1 MSFLKH
7 AILAVAAPL
16 ALVIFAAVL
25 EAPSAAQS
33 GDQRNEVVQ
42 SDTVLRANTR
52 LVLTDVVA
60 TDGNGKPL
68 TDLKLEDFKVLE
80 NGRPQQVA
88 HFSFHQPLAQAASR
102 TLTLPPDIVTN
113 MPAYTA
119 SSMNVILFDSANGD
133 ASEHAYARDQLLK
146 FLATAEIHEPLA
158 IFALHTDL
166 KLLHDFTMDGKA
178 LHAAVAAYKP
188 PASFQSGESIESRAS
203 AFSNN
208 GNFHTN
214 ERNIETT
221 LNQLNA
227 LAKVLIGYPGR
238 KNLIWLSESF
248 PLDLFPDIA
257 TQVNM
262 SGQDLRS
269 AESSPT
275 GGQSSR
281 EKMQNSG
288 DSKSYAAL
296 VKKVSD
302 ALMNAHV
309 SIYPVDAGGL
319 SKDNHLAAQNTMN
332 DMAAWTGGRVFLNR
346 NDLAIGMKNSLDD
359 GSVYYTLEYYPDNKQ
374 WDGQF
379 RAIKVSVDRPGIN
392 LRYREGYYAVDPAK
406 IAKDESD
413 RVAED
418 FSRSLQADSPAATAI
433 LFQAQVTPP
442 SGKNNKVLV
451 TFHVDPKTLTF
462 DHKDDGH
469 ESTKLSCT
477 VWAYGK
483 DKNKPFMSKADTV
496 TANLSREEYQLM
508 MKQQFFPCKGEL
520 ELKAGSYQL
529 RLGVLD
535 RTSNRMGTASATV
548 MVPLR

>member
-7 AILAVAAPL
+7 AILAVATPL
-16 ALVIFAAVL
+16 ALVIFPAVL
-25 EAPSAAQS
+25 SGPSAAQS
-33 GDQRNEVVQ
+33 GDQKNEVVQ
-42 SDTVLRANTR
+42 SDTVMRTNTR
-52 LVLTDVVA
+52 LVVTDVVV
-60 TDGNGKPL
+60 TDGNGKPV
-68 TDLKLEDFKVLE
+68 TDLKPEDFKVFE

-88 HFSFHQPLAQAASR
+88 HFSFHQPVAQAASR
-102 TLTLPPDIVTN
+102 ALTLPPDIVTN

-178 LHAAVAAYKP
+178 LHSAVAGYKP
-188 PASFQSGESIESRAS
+188 PASFQAGDSAESRAS
-203 AFSNN
+203 AFSSS
-208 GNFHTN
+208 GNFHTSQ
-214 ERNIETT
+214 RNIETT

-248 PLDLFPDIA
+248 PLDLFPDIGS
-257 TQVNM
+257 QLNR
-262 SGQDLRS
+262 SGQDAREAGTPS
-269 AESSPT
+269 AKSVMEN
-275 GGQSSR
+275 GL
-281 EKMQNSG
+281 

-309 SIYPVDAGGL
+309 AIYPVDAGGL

-346 NDLAIGMKNSLDD
+346 NDLAIGMKSSLED
-359 GSVYYTLEYYPDNKQ
+359 GSIYYTLEYYPDNKQ

-379 RAIKVSVDRPGIN
+379 RAIKVAVDRPGIN
-392 LRYREGYYAVDPAK
+392 LRYREGYYAVDPEK
-406 IAKDESD
+406 IAKEEAD
-413 RVAED
+413 RVAET
-418 FSRSLQADSPAATAI
+418 FSRSLQADSPSATAI

-442 SGKNNKVLV
+442 GGKSNKVVV
-451 TFHVDPKTLTF
+451 TFHVDPRTLTF
-462 DHKDDGH
+462 EPKDGGH
-469 ESTKLSCT
+469 EFAKVNCT

-483 DKNKPFMSKADTV
+483 DKNKPFMSNADTV

-508 MKQQFFPCKGEL
+508 MKQQFFPCKREL
-520 ELKAGSYQL
+520 ELKPGNYQL

-548 MVPLR
+548 AVP

>member
-1 MSFLKH
+1 MSFLKQ
-7 AILAVAAPL
+7 AILAVATPL
-16 ALVIFAAVL
+16 ALVIFPAVL
-25 EAPSAAQS
+25 AGPSAAQS
-33 GDQRNEVVQ
+33 GDQKNEVVQ

-52 LVLTDVVA
+52 LVVTDVVA
-60 TDGNGKPL
+60 TDGNGKPV
-68 TDLKLEDFKVLE
+68 TDLKPEDFKVLE
-80 NGRPQQVA
+80 NGRPQHVA
-88 HFSFHQPLAQAASR
+88 NFSFHQPIAQAASR
-102 TLTLPPDIVTN
+102 NLTLPPDIVTN

-166 KLLHDFTMDGKA
+166 KLLHDFTTDGKA

-188 PASFQSGESIESRAS
+188 PASFQAGDSIESRAS
-203 AFSNN
+203 AFSSS
-208 GNFHTN
+208 GNFHTSQ
-214 ERNIETT
+214 RNIETT

-288 DSKSYAAL
+288 DFKNYAAL

-309 SIYPVDAGGL
+309 AIYPVDAGGL
-319 SKDNHLAAQNTMN
+319 SKDNHMAAQNTMN

-346 NDLAIGMKNSLDD
+346 NDLAIGMKSSLED
-359 GSVYYTLEYYPDNKQ
+359 GSIYYTLEYYPDNKQ

-406 IAKDESD
+406 IAKEEADL
-413 RVAED
+413 VAET

-442 SGKNNKVLV
+442 RGKSNKVVV

-462 DHKDDGH
+462 EPKDGGH
-469 ESTKLSCT
+469 EFVKVNCT

-483 DKNKPFMSKADTV
+483 DKNKPFMSNGDTV

-508 MKQQFFPCKGEL
+508 MKQQFFPCKHEM
-520 ELKAGSYQL
+520 ELKAGTYQL

-548 MVPLR
+548 MVP

>member
-7 AILAVAAPL
+7 VILAVATPL
-16 ALVIFAAVL
+16 ALVIFPAVL
-25 EAPSAAQS
+25 ARPSAAQS
-33 GDQRNEVVQ
+33 GDQKNEVAQ
-42 SDTVLRANTR
+42 SDTVLRTNTR
-52 LVLTDVVA
+52 LVVTDVVA
-60 TDGNGKPL
+60 TDGSGKPV
-68 TDLKLEDFKVLE
+68 TDLKPEDFKVFE

-88 HFSFHQPLAQAASR
+88 HFSFHQPIAQAASR
-102 TLTLPPDIVTN
+102 TVTLPPDIVTN

-133 ASEHAYARDQLLK
+133 ASEHAYARGQLLK
-146 FLATAEIHEPLA
+146 FLASAEIHEPLA

-178 LHAAVAAYKP
+178 LHAAVAGYKP
-188 PASFQSGESIESRAS
+188 PASFQAGDSAESRAS
-203 AFSNN
+203 AFSSS
-208 GNFHTN
+208 GNFHTSQ
-214 ERNIETT
+214 RNIETT

-248 PLDLFPDIA
+248 PLDLFPDIGS
-257 TQVNM
+257 QLNR
-262 SGQDLRS
+262 SGQDAREAGTPS
-269 AESSPT
+269 AKSVMEN
-275 GGQSSR
+275 GL
-281 EKMQNSG
+281 

-309 SIYPVDAGGL
+309 AIYPVDAGGL

-346 NDLAIGMKNSLDD
+346 NDLAIGMKSSLED

-379 RAIKVSVDRPGIN
+379 RAIKVSVERPGIN

-406 IAKDESD
+406 IAKEEADL
-413 RVAED
+413 VAES

-442 SGKNNKVLV
+442 AARSNKVTV
-451 TFHVDPKTLTF
+451 TFHVDPKTLKF
-462 DHKDDGH
+462 EHKEDGH
-469 ESTKLSCT
+469 EFAKVTCT

-483 DKNKPFMSKADTV
+483 DKNKPFMSNGDTV

-508 MKQQFFPCKGEL
+508 MKQQFFPCKREL

-535 RTSNRMGTASATV
+535 RTSNRMGTASASVT
-548 MVPLR
+548 LQ

>member
-7 AILAVAAPL
+7 AILAVATPL
-16 ALVIFAAVL
+16 ALVIFPAVL
-25 EAPSAAQS
+25 AGPSAAQS
-33 GDQRNEVVQ
+33 GDQKTDVVQ

-52 LVLTDVVA
+52 LVVTDVVA
-60 TDGNGKPL
+60 TDGNGKPV

-88 HFSFHQPLAQAASR
+88 HFSFHQPIAQAASR
-102 TLTLPPDIVTN
+102 TVTLPPDIVTN

-178 LHAAVAAYKP
+178 LHAAVAGYKP
-188 PASFQSGESIESRAS
+188 PASFQAGDSAESRAS
-203 AFSNN
+203 AFSSS

-214 ERNIETT
+214 QRNIETT

-248 PLDLFPDIA
+248 PLDLFPDIGS
-257 TQVNM
+257 QLN
-262 SGQDLRS
+262 RS
-269 AESSPT
+269 A
-275 GGQSSR
+275 QDSR
-281 EKMQNSG
+281 EAKTPSAKSVMENG
-288 DSKSYAAL
+288 LDSKSYAAL

-309 SIYPVDAGGL
+309 AIYPVDAGGL

-346 NDLAIGMKNSLDD
+346 NDLAIGMKSSLED
-359 GSVYYTLEYYPDNKQ
+359 GSIYYTLEYYPDNKQ

-406 IAKDESD
+406 IAKEEADL
-413 RVAED
+413 VAES

-433 LFQAQVTPP
+433 LFQAQVIPP
-442 SGKNNKVLV
+442 AAKSNKVTV
-451 TFHVDPKTLTF
+451 AFHVDPKTLKF
-462 DHKDDGH
+462 EHKEDGH
-469 ESTKLSCT
+469 EFAKVTCT

-483 DKNKPFMSKADTV
+483 DKNKPFMSNGDTV

-508 MKQQFFPCKGEL
+508 MKQQFFPCKREL
-520 ELKAGSYQL
+520 ELKAGAYQL

-535 RTSNRMGTASATV
+535 RTSNRMGTASAAVTV
-548 MVPLR
+548 Q

>member
-1 MSFLKH
+1 MHFHQRPMPGIAAFLFFLT
-7 AILAVAAPL
+7 AAATLVALSPT
-16 ALVIFAAVL
+16 
-25 EAPSAAQS
+25 QS
-33 GDQRNEVVQ
+33 EDQRSQEKKDEITK
-42 SDTVLRANTR
+42 SDTVLRTNTR
-52 LVLTDVVA
+52 LVVTDVVA
-60 TDGNGKPL
+60 TDGNGKPV
-68 TDLKLEDFKVLE
+68 TDLKPEDFKVLE

-88 HFSFHQPLAQAASR
+88 HFSFHQPIAQAASR
-102 TLTLPPDIVTN
+102 SVTLPPDIVTN
-113 MPAYTA
+113 VPAYSA

-133 ASEHAYARDQLLK
+133 ATEHAYAREQLLK

-166 KLLHDFTMDGKA
+166 KLLHDFTTDGKA
-178 LHAAVAAYKP
+178 LHAAVAGYKP
-188 PASFQSGESIESRAS
+188 PASFQAGDSAESRAS
-203 AFSNN
+203 AFSSS
-208 GNFHTN
+208 GNFHTSQ
-214 ERNIETT
+214 RNIETT

-227 LAKVLIGYPGR
+227 MAKLLIGYPGR

-248 PLDLFPDIA
+248 PLDLFPDIGS
-257 TQVNM
+257 QLNR
-262 SGQDLRS
+262 SGQDAREAGTPS
-269 AESSPT
+269 AKSVMEN
-275 GGQSSR
+275 GL
-281 EKMQNSG
+281 

-346 NDLAIGMKNSLDD
+346 NDLAIGMKKSLDD

-379 RAIKVSVDRPGIN
+379 RGIKVSVDRPGIN

-406 IAKDESD
+406 IAKEEADL
-413 RVAED
+413 VAES

-442 SGKNNKVLV
+442 GGKSTRVVV
-451 TFHVDPKTLTF
+451 TFHVDPKTLAF
-462 DHKDDGH
+462 EHKEDGH
-469 ESTKLSCT
+469 EFAKVNCT

-483 DKNKPFMSKADTV
+483 DKNKPFMSNGDTV

-508 MKQQFFPCKGEL
+508 MKQQFFPCKREL
-520 ELKAGSYQL
+520 ELKAGTYQL

-535 RTSNRMGTASATV
+535 RTSNRMGTAGAAVS
-548 MVPLR
+548 VP

>member
-1 MSFLKH
+1 MLFLQR
-7 AILAVAAPL
+7 AITGFATLLSLVMLTAAQS
-16 ALVIFAAVL
+16 A
-25 EAPSAAQS
+25 SAAQS
-33 GDQRNEVVQ
+33 GEKKSDVVQ

-52 LVLTDVVA
+52 LVVTDVVA
-60 TDGNGKPL
+60 TDNSGKPI
-68 TDLKLEDFKVLE
+68 TDLKAQDFKVLE
-80 NGRPQQVA
+80 NGRPQQVSN
-88 HFSFHQPLAQAASR
+88 FSFHQPAAQAAGR
-102 TLTLPPDIVTN
+102 TIQLPPDVVTN
-113 MPAYTA
+113 MPAYKA

-133 ASEHAYARDQLLK
+133 ASEHAYARDELLK
-146 FLATAEIHEPLA
+146 FLSTAEIHEPLA

-166 KLLHDFTMDGKA
+166 KLLHDFTTDGKA
-178 LHAAVAAYKP
+178 LHAAMAAYKP
-188 PASFQSGESIESRAS
+188 PATFQAGDSAESRAS
-203 AFSNN
+203 AFSSS
-208 GNFHTN
+208 GNFHTSQ
-214 ERNIETT
+214 RNIETT

-257 TQVNM
+257 TQLHM
-262 SGQDLRS
+262 GGQDLRTANLPS
-269 AESSPT
+269 AKSVMEN
-275 GGQSSR
+275 G
-281 EKMQNSG
+281 M
-288 DSKSYAAL
+288 DSKSYAAM

-309 SIYPVDAGGL
+309 AIYPVDAGGL
-319 SKDNHLAAQNTMN
+319 GKDNHLAAQHTMN

-346 NDLAIGMKNSLDD
+346 NDLALGMKSSLED
-359 GSVYYTLEYYPDNKQ
+359 GSIFYTLEYYPDNKQ

-379 RAIKVSVDRPGIN
+379 RAIKVTVDRPGVN

-442 SGKNNKVLV
+442 GGKNNKVLV
-451 TFHVDPKTLTF
+451 TFHVDPKTMTF

-469 ESTKLSCT
+469 EATKLICT

-496 TANLSREEYQLM
+496 SANLSREDYQLM

-535 RTSNRMGTASATV
+535 RTSNRMGTASANVTV
-548 MVPLR
+548 Q

>member
-1 MSFLKH
+1 MSFLKQ
-7 AILAVAAPL
+7 ATLAVVAPL
-16 ALVIFAAVL
+16 SLVIFPAAL
-25 EAPSAAQS
+25 AGPSTAES
-33 GDQRNEVVQ
+33 GDQKNEIVQ
-42 SDTVLRANTR
+42 SDTVLRTNTR
-52 LVLTDVVA
+52 LVVTDVVA
-60 TDGNGKPL
+60 TDGNGKPI
-68 TDLKLEDFKVLE
+68 TDLKPEDFKLFE

-88 HFSFHQPLAQAASR
+88 HFSFHQPITQAASR
-102 TLTLPPDIVTN
+102 TVTLPPDIVTN

-119 SSMNVILFDSANGD
+119 SSMNVILFDSATGD
-133 ASEHAYARDQLLK
+133 ASEHAYAREQLLK

-178 LHAAVAAYKP
+178 LHGAVAGYKP
-188 PASFQSGESIESRAS
+188 PASFQAGDSAESRAS
-203 AFSNN
+203 AFSSS

-214 ERNIETT
+214 QRNIETT

-248 PLDLFPDIA
+248 PLDLFPDIGS
-257 TQVNM
+257 QLNR
-262 SGQDLRS
+262 SGQD
-269 AESSPT
+269 
-275 GGQSSR
+275 SR
-281 EKMQNSG
+281 EAKSPSAKSVMENG
-288 DSKSYAAL
+288 LDSKSYAAL

-309 SIYPVDAGGL
+309 AIYPVDAGGL

-346 NDLAIGMKNSLDD
+346 NDLAIGMKQSLED

-379 RAIKVSVDRPGIN
+379 RAIKVAVDRPGIN
-392 LRYREGYYAVDPAK
+392 LRYREGYYAVDPTK

-433 LFQAQVTPP
+433 LFQAQVAPP

-451 TFHVDPKTLTF
+451 TFHVDPRTLTF
-462 DHKDDGH
+462 DHKNDGH

-520 ELKAGSYQL
+520 ELKAGTYQL

-535 RTSNRMGTASATV
+535 RTNNRIGTASANVTV
-548 MVPLR
+548 P

>member
-1 MSFLKH
+1 MSFLKQ

-16 ALVIFAAVL
+16 ALVIFPAAL
-25 EAPSAAQS
+25 AGPSAAQS
-33 GDQRNEVVQ
+33 GDQTNEVVQ

-52 LVLTDVVA
+52 LVVTDVVA
-60 TDGNGKPL
+60 TDGNGKPV
-68 TDLKLEDFKVLE
+68 TDLKSEDFKVLE

-88 HFSFHQPLAQAASR
+88 HFSFHQPIAQAASR

-166 KLLHDFTMDGKA
+166 KLLHDFTTDGKA

-188 PASFQSGESIESRAS
+188 PASFQAGDSAESRAS
-203 AFSNN
+203 AFSSS
-208 GNFHTN
+208 GNFHTSQ
-214 ERNIETT
+214 RNIETT

-248 PLDLFPDIA
+248 PLDLFPDIGS
-257 TQVNM
+257 QLNR
-262 SGQDLRS
+262 SGQDAREAGTPS
-269 AESSPT
+269 AKSVMEN
-275 GGQSSR
+275 GL
-281 EKMQNSG
+281 

-309 SIYPVDAGGL
+309 AIYPVDAGGL

-346 NDLAIGMKNSLDD
+346 NDLAIGMKSSLED
-359 GSVYYTLEYYPDNKQ
+359 GSIYYTLEYYPDNKQ

-379 RAIKVSVDRPGIN
+379 RAIKVSVDRPGID
-392 LRYREGYYAVDPAK
+392 LLYREGYYAVDPAK

-442 SGKNNKVLV
+442 GGKSNKVVV

-462 DHKDDGH
+462 EPKDGGH
-469 ESTKLSCT
+469 EFAKVTCT

-483 DKNKPFMSKADTV
+483 DKNKPFMSNGDTV

-508 MKQQFFPCKGEL
+508 MKQQFFPCKREL
-520 ELKAGSYQL
+520 ELKAGAYQL

-535 RTSNRMGTASATV
+535 RTSDRMGTASATIL
-548 MVPLR
+548 VP

>member
-1 MSFLKH
+1 MQTLQRVMTGF
-7 AILAVAAPL
+7 ATILSVVMLSATQ
-16 ALVIFAAVL
+16 
-25 EAPSAAQS
+25 APSAAQS
-33 GDQRNEVVQ
+33 GDKKNDVVQ

-52 LVLTDVVA
+52 LVVTDVVA
-60 TDGNGKPL
+60 TDSNGKPI
-68 TDLKLEDFKVLE
+68 TDLKAEDFKVLE

-88 HFSFHQPLAQAASR
+88 NFTFHRPAAQVALR
-102 TLTLPPDIVTN
+102 TISLPPDIVTN
-113 MPAYTA
+113 MPVYTA

-133 ASEHAYARDQLLK
+133 ASEHAYARDELLK
-146 FLATAEIHEPLA
+146 FLSTAEIHEPLA

-166 KLLHDFTMDGKA
+166 KLLHDFTTDGKA
-178 LHAAVAAYKP
+178 LHAAVAAYRP
-188 PASFQSGESIESRAS
+188 PASFQAGDSAESRAS
-203 AFSNN
+203 AFSSS
-208 GNFHTN
+208 GNFHTSQ
-214 ERNIETT
+214 RNIETT

-248 PLDLFPDIA
+248 PLDLFPDIGS
-257 TQVNM
+257 QLNR
-262 SGQDLRS
+262 SGQDSRQAQTPS
-269 AESSPT
+269 AKSVMEN
-275 GGQSSR
+275 GL
-281 EKMQNSG
+281 
-288 DSKSYAAL
+288 DSKSYAAM

-309 SIYPVDAGGL
+309 AIYPVDAGGL

-346 NDLAIGMKNSLDD
+346 NDLALGMKSSLED
-359 GSVYYTLEYYPDNKQ
+359 GSIYYTLEYYPDNKQ

-379 RAIKVSVDRPGIN
+379 RAIKVSVDRPGVN
-392 LRYREGYYAVDPAK
+392 LHYREGYYAVDPAK

-413 RVAED
+413 RVAEN
-418 FSRSLQADSPAATAI
+418 FSRSLQADSPSATAI

-442 SGKNNKVLV
+442 SGKNSKVVV

-520 ELKAGSYQL
+520 ELKAGTYQL

-535 RTSNRMGTASATV
+535 RTNNRIGTASASV
-548 MVPLR
+548 AVP